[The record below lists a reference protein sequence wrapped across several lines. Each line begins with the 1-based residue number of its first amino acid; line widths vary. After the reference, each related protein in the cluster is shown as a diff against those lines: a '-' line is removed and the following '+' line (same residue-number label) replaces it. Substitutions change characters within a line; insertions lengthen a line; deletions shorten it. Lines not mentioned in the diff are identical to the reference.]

1 MSAEFAVG
9 IEKISFYTTKYY
21 LDISKLATARGV
33 DVDKYQIGLGQEKMS
48 IIAPSEDVVTMGCEA
63 AKDFLTN
70 EDIAGIEMLLFATES
85 GFDYSKS
92 AGVYAHHLLGLNA
105 RCRVVE
111 LKQACY
117 AATAALQFACNYAQ
131 VNRGKKCLVIASDIA
146 WYGFKTAG
154 EATQGCGAVAILVS
168 DKPVICDVN
177 FNIDNVFV
185 NNIGDFYRPSVSD
198 FPIVDGKL
206 SIKSYLNIL
215 SSNLEVSKM
224 YSKEV
229 GNIYNASLYLSLL
242 SILCNSTELA
252 NETIGMFSYGS
263 GAIGEWFDVKINQN
277 YQTKVNKDLIDTR
290 LFNRDGISFEDYEF
304 LWTEFQKREGVLDY
318 KPSDAFSFQN
328 KDSRFLISEIRNGHR
343 FYISK

>member
-198 FPIVDGKL
+198 FPIVDGIRYVID
-206 SIKSYLNIL
+206 IK
-215 SSNLEVSKM
+215 K
-224 YSKEV
+224 
-229 GNIYNASLYLSLL
+229 SL
-242 SILCNSTELA
+242 
-252 NETIGMFSYGS
+252 
-263 GAIGEWFDVKINQN
+263 
-277 YQTKVNKDLIDTR
+277 
-290 LFNRDGISFEDYEF
+290 
-304 LWTEFQKREGVLDY
+304 
-318 KPSDAFSFQN
+318 
-328 KDSRFLISEIRNGHR
+328 
-343 FYISK
+343 